1 MNANS
6 VVIRAGAMRGR
17 EQGEALMNRVI
28 RSFPATRFDPKKMTM
43 KIVIKLRNGYFG
55 RQGLIPTWL

>member
-1 MNANS
+1 
-6 VVIRAGAMRGR
+6 MRGR
-17 EQGEALMNRVI
+17 EQGQAL
-28 RSFPATRFDPKKMTM
+28 SSHESSDPKFPATRFNPKKMTM